1 MWKQFHK
8 EFNLKLITPSF
19 RVPELLVLNDCN
31 IDRAGDSE
39 DLQKKCSTVR
49 ELDLAQ
55 NKLERWE
62 EVFRI
67 MAQMPRLEFV
77 NLSAN
82 RLYGPIEAPPCDIQ
96 MAQLR
101 SLVLNNTRLEW
112 DSVDTLLN
120 LLPALEE
127 LHLSLND
134 YKNVLIDTHVE
145 DDVTV
150 LAEELLEGTETEGTD
165 EESENH
171 LDNACEC
178 HAEKPKSCKRSKT
191 GFGGRGEWIGSYLG
205 VFAGESTCSQY
216 KKSNGHDGVRKLHF
230 TGNPVTDW
238 VEICRLGRVFPSL
251 ESLVLADCPIRS
263 LDAPPLS
270 PTAST
275 STDVNANEP
284 SEEETAVS
292 HANFQ

>member
-1 MWKQFHK
+1 M
-8 EFNLKLITPSF
+8 
-19 RVPELLVLNDCN
+19 
-31 IDRAGDSE
+31 
-39 DLQKKCSTVR
+39 VR

-55 NKLERWE
+55 NKLERWD

-67 MAQMPRLEFV
+67 LAQMPRLEFV

-82 RLYGPIEAPPCDIQ
+82 RLYGPIQAPPCDVQ

-145 DDVTV
+145 DDLGSAFEEDVV
-150 LAEELLEGTETEGTD
+150 LLETEGVTAED
-165 EESENH
+165 EDN
-171 LDNACEC
+171 NACDC
-178 HAEKPKSCKRSKT
+178 RSAEEKKCKRS
-191 GFGGRGEWIGSYLG
+191 
-205 VFAGESTCSQY
+205 ESTCSQY
-216 KKSNGHDGVRKLHF
+216 KKSNGHEGVRKLHF

-270 PTAST
+270 PTSST
-275 STDVNANEP
+275 ATGTFTSSSSIDANANE
-284 SEEETAVS
+284 EDATS
-292 HANFQ
+292 HAHFQ

>member
-1 MWKQFHK
+1 M
-8 EFNLKLITPSF
+8 
-19 RVPELLVLNDCN
+19 LNDCN
-31 IDRAGDSE
+31 IDTAGETE
-39 DLQKKCSTVR
+39 DLRKKCSTVR

-82 RLYGPIEAPPCDIQ
+82 RLYGPIEAPPMDVE

-145 DDVTV
+145 DDVGSVGEDLEDTV
-150 LAEELLEGTETEGTD
+150 VAEDEENNYKSAADCECSSAEER
-165 EESENH
+165 
-171 LDNACEC
+171 
-178 HAEKPKSCKRSKT
+178 KCKRS
-191 GFGGRGEWIGSYLG
+191 
-205 VFAGESTCSQY
+205 
-216 KKSNGHDGVRKLHF
+216 
-230 TGNPVTDW
+230 
-238 VEICRLGRVFPSL
+238 
-251 ESLVLADCPIRS
+251 
-263 LDAPPLS
+263 
-270 PTAST
+270 
-275 STDVNANEP
+275 
-284 SEEETAVS
+284 
-292 HANFQ
+292 

>member
-1 MWKQFHK
+1 M
-8 EFNLKLITPSF
+8 
-19 RVPELLVLNDCN
+19 LNDCN

-191 GFGGRGEWIGSYLG
+191 GFGGRGEWNGSYLG
-205 VFAGESTCSQY
+205 VFLQANRRVRSTRSRTAMTECESCI
-216 KKSNGHDGVRKLHF
+216 L
-230 TGNPVTDW
+230 
-238 VEICRLGRVFPSL
+238 
-251 ESLVLADCPIRS
+251 LATP
-263 LDAPPLS
+263 S
-270 PTAST
+270 PTGWRSAAWAECFPVWSPWC
-275 STDVNANEP
+275 SPIVP
-284 SEEETAVS
+284 FGRWM
-292 HANFQ
+292 HRHCRRPRPRPPM